1 MTIDIICHSE
11 PTKWVKNLFQYASNK
26 IPKQVRNDKQI
37 TVTLNCL
44 GFCFTKKILRY
55 AQYDDKYSSSF
66 WTHEVG
72 EESVCEAMASECELA
87 LRRSRPLFFLVGVH
101 VILSFLV
108 GKKRKNNGYEKRK
121 TSDMLKSLVERCWN
135 KFGMTNKMLSPWI
148 YFRVYINRYFG

>member
-1 MTIDIICHSE
+1 
-11 PTKWVKNLFQYASNK
+11 
-26 IPKQVRNDKQI
+26 
-37 TVTLNCL
+37 
-44 GFCFTKKILRY
+44 
-55 AQYDDKYSSSF
+55 
-66 WTHEVG
+66 
-72 EESVCEAMASECELA
+72 MASECELA

-148 YFRVYINRYFG
+148 YFRVYINRYFASLSMTINILRHSEPTKWVKNLFQYASNKIPKQVRNDKQITVTLNCLGFCFTKKILRYAQYDTKYSLSFWGLEDRRIC